1 MEKYYSISEAAKILS
16 ITTKT
21 LRLWDNTGKINTIR
35 TPGNQR
41 RIAESEIMRLT
52 GQSKEN
58 TKVTADNSLVL
69 MCKDIAV
76 YNVSTN
82 EVFSKEL
89 LPGCMKRK
97 TMNYSQ
103 WMKTRYSAGSNVSA
117 RRLMLSAFGS
127 DNHENV
133 IEATRT
139 LSLSD
144 CYWLKRHDECVSFND
159 VTPYINK
166 EWDGSGTFKGGSIST
181 LFVNGAADK
190 KWLDSKT
197 LLKVGSYKEYE
208 PYMLCYEVGLDNA
221 AGARSSDEG
230 ILLTNF
236 TSPDYFLES
245 MEQSGFSRK
254 KDNPREKAVEIFKE
268 QAVALFVIDYL
279 VEHDDR
285 HWGNYGFLRNSNTG
299 EYISMAPY
307 YDFDWAWSSAVVEL
321 PDNAYLN
328 YSSVICSLCEKAL
341 FVSGKFEHKEII
353 TKRAKELL
361 QTAPAR
367 SAPQIVL

>member
-1 MEKYYSISEAAKILS
+1 MEKYYTISEAAEILNV
-16 ITTKT
+16 TAKT
-21 LRLWDNTGKINTIR
+21 IRLWDNSGKIQTIR

-41 RIAESEIMRLT
+41 RIPESEILRLT
-52 GQSKEN
+52 GQSEEKAYN
-58 TKVTADNSLVL
+58 TRAVDGSSLIL
-69 MCKDIAV
+69 MCKDVEV
-76 YNVSTN
+76 YNVSRK
-82 EVFSKEL
+82 EILSKDL
-89 LPGCMKRK
+89 LPGCMKHK
-97 TMNYSQ
+97 TMNYLQ

-117 RRLMLSAFGS
+117 RRLMLTAFGS

-144 CYWLKRHDECVSFND
+144 CYWLKRQDESVSFND
-159 VTPYINK
+159 ITPYIHK
-166 EWDGSGTFKGGSIST
+166 EWDGTGDFKGASIST

-197 LLKVGSYKEYE
+197 LLKVRSYKEYE
-208 PYMLCYEVGLDNA
+208 PYELCYTLGLENTA
-221 AGARSSDEG
+221 EAKKSDEG

-307 YDFDWAWSSAVVEL
+307 YDFDWSWSSAVVPL
-321 PDNAYLN
+321 PDNSYKN
-328 YSSVICSLCEKAL
+328 HSDTIRKLCEKTINL
-341 FVSGKFEHKEII
+341 SSNFEHKEVLL
-353 TKRAKELL
+353 KRANELL
-361 QTAPAR
+361 Q
-367 SAPQIVL
+367 IVGR

>member
-1 MEKYYSISEAAKILS
+1 MEKHYTLSEAAKLLGV
-16 ITTKT
+16 TAKT
-21 LRLWDNTGKINTIR
+21 LRVWDNNGKIITIR

-41 RIAESEIMRLT
+41 RIPESEILRLT
-52 GQSKEN
+52 LHNNEREREIKA
-58 TKVTADNSLVL
+58 ADDSSIIL
-69 MCKDIAV
+69 MCKDIEV
-76 YNVSTN
+76 YNVSTKA
-82 EVFSKEL
+82 VLSKEL

-97 TMNYSQ
+97 TMSYQQ
-103 WMKTRYSAGSNVSA
+103 WMKTRYSAGSNISA
-117 RRLMLSAFGS
+117 RRLMLVAFGS

-144 CYWLKRHDECVSFND
+144 CYWLKRQDESVSFND
-159 VTPYINK
+159 ITPYFHK
-166 EWDGSGTFKGGSIST
+166 EWDGTGAFKGGSIST

-190 KWLDSKT
+190 KWLNSKT
-197 LLKVGSYKEYE
+197 LLKVRSFKEYE
-208 PYMLCYEVGLDNA
+208 PYTLCYKLELDNTA
-221 AGARSSDEG
+221 EAKKTDEG

-245 MEQSGFSRK
+245 MEQSGFSGN

-285 HWGNYGFLRNSNTG
+285 HWGNYGFLRSSNTG

-307 YDFDWAWSSAVVEL
+307 YDFDWSWSSAVVAL
-321 PDNAYLN
+321 PDNAYRD
-328 YSSVICSLCEKAL
+328 YSDLIRLLCEKAIL
-341 FVSGKFEHKEII
+341 FSDEFEHKEII
-353 TKRAKELL
+353 SKRANELL
-361 QTAPAR
+361 KA
-367 SAPQIVL
+367 L